1 MNDRVPNDNTLTL
14 YYYNDGL
21 TNAERQEVSNALAN
35 DPALGSRY
43 QALCRELED
52 IADPDLPA
60 PPADMVQR
68 WHAGLDRAIG
78 YETQAKSKPAVHS
91 WSFLLGAGV
100 TAALA
105 IGIGIGLFFAG
116 NDSATPLIEELVT
129 NNSAPEISTSSPF
142 IRGLQVHLRE
152 SEEGLATLPGDAS
165 ADRSL
170 LIMNI
175 IEQNRLFER
184 AAEQN
189 DSDKLAR
196 VLRAFE
202 LVLVQLASEDIS
214 DEDAEELRA
223 KLLFELNVM
232 LTKLANTPSDEPTTI

>member
-1 MNDRVPNDNTLTL
+1 MNDETLTL

-21 TNAERQEVSNALAN
+21 STREREQVAHALAT
-35 DPALGSRY
+35 DSVVSERY
-43 QALCRELED
+43 QALCRELDGIVDTGAEK
-52 IADPDLPA
+52 

-68 WHAGLDRAIG
+68 WHDGLDRIIG
-78 YETQAKSKPAVHS
+78 MEVQATPKPAVHS
-91 WSFLLGAGV
+91 WSFLLGAAV

-105 IGIGIGLFFAG
+105 VGVGIGIVLSGDDRAV
-116 NDSATPLIEELVT
+116 TPVMEELVVD
-129 NNSAPEISTSSPF
+129 NDVGNRRNSSAF

-152 SEEGLATLPGDAS
+152 SEQGLSALPAS
-165 ADRSL
+165 TDSDKTF

-189 DSDKLAR
+189 DSDSLAR

-202 LVLVQLASEDIS
+202 LVLVQLAAD
-214 DEDAEELRA
+214 DVTPEDAEALRA
-223 KLLFELNVM
+223 KLLFELNVV
-232 LTKLANTPSDEPTTI
+232 LTKLAHDTSDEPQSI

>member
-1 MNDRVPNDNTLTL
+1 MNDETLTL

-21 TNAERQEVSNALAN
+21 SSREREQVAHALATDLAVN
-35 DPALGSRY
+35 ERY
-43 QALCRELED
+43 QALCLELQGIVD
-52 IADPDLPA
+52 TGADK

-68 WHAGLDRAIG
+68 WHDGLDRAIG
-78 YETQAKSKPAVHS
+78 LEVQAAPKPAVHS
-91 WSFLLGAGV
+91 WSFLLGAAV

-105 IGIGIGLFFAG
+105 IGVGIGVFISGDEQNVA
-116 NDSATPLIEELVT
+116 PVMEELIV
-129 NNSAPEISTSSPF
+129 NNGVANRGNSSAF

-152 SEEGLATLPGDAS
+152 SEQGLSALPANTDSDKA
-165 ADRSL
+165 L

-189 DSDKLAR
+189 DSENLAR

-202 LVLVQLASEDIS
+202 LVLVQLSAEDVS
-214 DEDAEELRA
+214 PEDAEALRA
-223 KLLFELNVM
+223 KLLFELNVV
-232 LTKLANTPSDEPTTI
+232 LTKLAHDTSDEPQSI

>member
-1 MNDRVPNDNTLTL
+1 MNDDTLTL

-21 TNAERQEVSNALAN
+21 TNAERQQVANALAT
-35 DPALGSRY
+35 DPALASRY
-43 QALCRELED
+43 QSLCRELEN
-52 IADPDLPA
+52 IADPEAPA

-68 WHAGLDRAIG
+68 WHDGLDRAIG
-78 YETQAKSKPAVHS
+78 YESQAKPQPAVHS
-91 WSFLLGAGV
+91 WSFLLGAAV

-105 IGIGIGLFFAG
+105 IGVGIGMFLGGDEPA
-116 NDSATPLIEELVT
+116 SPMIEELIT
-129 NNSAPEISTSSPF
+129 DNSIPDRSSSSPF

-152 SEEGLATLPGDAS
+152 SEAGLATLPGDTS

-214 DEDAEELRA
+214 DEDAEALRA

-232 LTKLANTPSDEPTTI
+232 LTKLANDPSDEPTTI

>member
-1 MNDRVPNDNTLTL
+1 MNEDTLTL

-21 TNAERQEVSNALAN
+21 SKAERQAVTNALAN
-35 DPALGSRY
+35 DPALAESY
-43 QALCRELED
+43 QSLCRELERV
-52 IADPDLPA
+52 ADPQVPA

-68 WHAGLDRAIG
+68 WHDSLDRAVG
-78 YETQAKSKPAVHS
+78 YESQASKQPAVHS
-91 WSFLLGAGV
+91 WSILLGAAV

-105 IGIGIGLFFAG
+105 IGVGIGFYLAG
-116 NDSATPLIEELVT
+116 DEPAAPLVEELIAEESVPERSGS
-129 NNSAPEISTSSPF
+129 SAF

-152 SEEGLATLPGDAS
+152 SERGLTALPASMNGD
-165 ADRSL
+165 RNL

-175 IEQNRLFER
+175 IEQNRLFEK

-189 DSDKLAR
+189 ESANLAR

-202 LVLVQLASEDIS
+202 LVLMQLAAEDIS
-214 DEDAEELRA
+214 AEDAEALRA

-232 LTKLANTPSDEPTTI
+232 LTKLSRNPSDEPTTI

>member
-1 MNDRVPNDNTLTL
+1 MNDDTLTL

-21 TNAERQEVSNALAN
+21 TNSERQEVANALAN
-35 DPALGSRY
+35 DPALGIRY
-43 QALCRELED
+43 QALCRELEN
-52 IADPDLPA
+52 IVDPELPA

-68 WHAGLDRAIG
+68 WHDGLDRAIG
-78 YETQAKSKPAVHS
+78 HETQAKPEPTVHS
-91 WSFLLGAGV
+91 WSFLLGAAI

-105 IGIGIGLFFAG
+105 IGVGIGLFLA
-116 NDSATPLIEELVT
+116 DDDPVSPMIEELVAD
-129 NNSAPEISTSSPF
+129 NAAPEISTSSPF

-152 SEEGLATLPGDAS
+152 SEEGLTALPGDS
-165 ADRSL
+165 NGDRNL

-214 DEDAEELRA
+214 AEDAEALRA

-232 LTKLANTPSDEPTTI
+232 LTKLANDPSDEPTTI

>member
-1 MNDRVPNDNTLTL
+1 MNDDTLTL

-21 TNAERQEVSNALAN
+21 TNAERQEVANALAN
-35 DPALGSRY
+35 DPALADRY
-43 QALCRELED
+43 QSLCRELQQ
-52 IADPDLPA
+52 IADPEMPA
-60 PPADMVQR
+60 PPSDMVQR
-68 WHAGLDRAIG
+68 WHDGLDRAIG
-78 YETQAKSKPAVHS
+78 LETQAKSEPAVHS
-91 WSFLLGAGV
+91 WSFLLGAAV

-105 IGIGIGLFFAG
+105 IGVGIGFFLAG
-116 NDSATPLIEELVT
+116 DDSSTSMIEELVSDST
-129 NNSAPEISTSSPF
+129 TAERSGSSAF

-152 SEEGLATLPGDAS
+152 SEQGLATLTTGAGS
-165 ADRSL
+165 ENTL

-189 DSDKLAR
+189 DAENLAR

-202 LVLVQLASEDIS
+202 LVLMQLAAEDTS

-223 KLLFELNVM
+223 KLLFELSVM
-232 LTKLANTPSDEPTTI
+232 LTKLANKPSDEPTTI

>member
-1 MNDRVPNDNTLTL
+1 MNDDTLTL

-21 TNAERQEVSNALAN
+21 TNAERQQVANALAN
-35 DPALGSRY
+35 DPALADRY
-43 QALCRELED
+43 QSLCRELEN
-52 IADPDLPA
+52 IPDPELPG

-68 WHAGLDRAIG
+68 WHDSLNRAVG
-78 YETQAKSKPAVHS
+78 YETQAKSGPAVHS
-91 WSFLLGAGV
+91 WSFLLGAAV

-105 IGIGIGLFFAG
+105 VGIGIGFFLSG
-116 NDSATPLIEELVT
+116 EDPATPMIEELAANGGT
-129 NNSAPEISTSSPF
+129 TDRSGSSAF

-152 SEEGLATLPGDAS
+152 SEQGLVTLGTDTGS
-165 ADRSL
+165 DRTL

-189 DSDKLAR
+189 DSENLAR

-202 LVLVQLASEDIS
+202 LVLMRLAAEDIS
-214 DEDAEELRA
+214 DEDAEALRA

-232 LTKLANTPSDEPTTI
+232 LTKLANKPSDEATTI